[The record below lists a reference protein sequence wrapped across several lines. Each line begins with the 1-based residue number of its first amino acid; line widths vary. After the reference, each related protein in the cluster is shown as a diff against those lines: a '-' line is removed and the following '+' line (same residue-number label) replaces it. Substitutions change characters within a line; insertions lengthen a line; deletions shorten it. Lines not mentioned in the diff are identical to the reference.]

1 MDYTCQKEKGKKR
14 GDGGEVRY
22 SFSGIIFGKSV
33 NLAGI
38 RQLVLLVVPLMLHF
52 FYALQAF
59 FFIVVLSFTLIHD
72 MK

>member
-1 MDYTCQKEKGKKR
+1 MPGTFDGLHLPKRKRKKKR

-52 FYALQAF
+52 FYALQVF
-59 FFIVVLSFTLIHD
+59 FLLLY
-72 MK
+72 

>member
-1 MDYTCQKEKGKKR
+1 MLLYFRWIALAKKKKEKNG

-38 RQLVLLVVPLMLHF
+38 QQLVLLVVPLMVHF

-59 FFIVVLSFTLIHD
+59 FLLLY
-72 MK
+72 

>member
-1 MDYTCQKEKGKKR
+1 MDYTCQKEKKKG
-14 GDGGEVRY
+14 GDGEVRY
-22 SFSGIIFGKSV
+22 IFSGIIFGKSV

-59 FFIVVLSFTLIHD
+59 FFLLY
-72 MK
+72 